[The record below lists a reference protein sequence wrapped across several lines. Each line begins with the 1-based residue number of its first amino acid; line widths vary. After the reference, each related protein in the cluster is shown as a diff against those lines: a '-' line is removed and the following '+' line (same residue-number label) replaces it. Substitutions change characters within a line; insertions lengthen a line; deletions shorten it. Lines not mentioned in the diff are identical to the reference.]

1 MLRRSGVEQSRLK
14 DLAMSERARICLV
27 DDDIFVRDAIAL
39 GLRDLGYTVKVAPGA
54 MAGLDL
60 IQHNE
65 IDALVTDLRMPGA
78 SGAQLIAEARARWP
92 TMPIIAISG
101 ASHVEGLSV
110 IDAARALG
118 ANALLTKPFRAS
130 ELATALD
137 KLLAQPA

>member
-1 MLRRSGVEQSRLK
+1 
-14 DLAMSERARICLV
+14 MSERARICLV

-54 MAGLDL
+54 MAGSDL